1 MNQSVEINC
10 DPAEMYLELL
20 KGCLTRLLFSEY
32 NYEPAKLLPGDVGK
46 VLNPKL
52 GKYLTKR
59 GMQIVRRVKI
69 DAEAREGGR
78 DWPSDAETMVGL
90 KRLDNISFCVKQI
103 LKDGIPGDFLETGVW
118 RGGASIFM
126 KAALVVY
133 GGRDRTIWVADSF
146 EGLPKPDVE
155 KYPKDKGDMH
165 WTFDNL
171 RVSLEEVRGNFE
183 RYGLF
188 DDNIKFLKGWFSD
201 TMPSAPIEKLA
212 LLRADGDM
220 YGSTMDVLEP
230 MYPKLSKGGFLI
242 IDDYALEGC
251 RAAVH
256 DYRKRHSIEENI
268 VDIDGIGA
276 FWRKS

>member
-1 MNQSVEINC
+1 
-10 DPAEMYLELL
+10 
-20 KGCLTRLLFSEY
+20 
-32 NYEPAKLLPGDVGK
+32 
-46 VLNPKL
+46 
-52 GKYLTKR
+52 
-59 GMQIVRRVKI
+59 MQIVRRVKI

>member
-1 MNQSVEINC
+1 M
-10 DPAEMYLELL
+10 
-20 KGCLTRLLFSEY
+20 
-32 NYEPAKLLPGDVGK
+32 
-46 VLNPKL
+46 
-52 GKYLTKR
+52 
-59 GMQIVRRVKI
+59 
-69 DAEAREGGR
+69 
-78 DWPSDAETMVGL
+78 
-90 KRLDNISFCVKQI
+90 
-103 LKDGIPGDFLETGVW
+103 KDGIPGDLLETGVW

-171 RVSLEEVRGNFE
+171 RVSMEEVRGNFE
-183 RYGLF
+183 RYGLL
-188 DDNIKFLKGWFSD
+188 DDNIKFIKGWFSD

-230 MYPKLSKGGFLI
+230 MYPKLSSGGFLI

-256 DYRKRHSIEENI
+256 DYRNRHGIAENI